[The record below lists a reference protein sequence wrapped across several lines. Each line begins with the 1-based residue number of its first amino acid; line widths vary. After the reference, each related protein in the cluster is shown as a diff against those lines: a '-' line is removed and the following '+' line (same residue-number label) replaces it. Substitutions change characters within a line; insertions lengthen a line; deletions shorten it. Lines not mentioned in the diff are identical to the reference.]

1 MRTRAVRTR
10 LLTPVFLLI
19 MLSTFAYFTAL
30 HMTVPVIPRFV
41 VGPLNG
47 GDVAVGFA
55 VGAFTLTAI
64 GLRPLTGRLGDRR
77 GRRMLMV
84 AGATIVAASV
94 AGLLM
99 AVSLPQVIG
108 LRLLFG
114 VGEAAFFVGAAS
126 AVNDLAPEERRGE
139 ATSLFSLALFGGAAV
154 GPVLGETLLTSM
166 SFEAVWVVAAGL
178 HALAAVVALR
188 MPDTRP
194 PGHEVE
200 RVARLVHPAALMP
213 GMVLAANVFALSA
226 FIGFVTL
233 YSLELGLGGARM
245 VFLLNAAIVLGIR
258 SLGAR
263 IPDVV
268 GPARTAKIALA
279 CSSVGMTIMALWGS
293 VPGLFVGVAVL
304 AVGTALAFPALMT
317 LAVRGAPAAERGS
330 VVGTFSAFF
339 DLSFGLG
346 AVSLGAIAAAFGY
359 RGAFAAAAFGGVAGL
374 TLLVSRTRSTA

>member
-1 MRTRAVRTR
+1 VSTRTARPRMLTR
-10 LLTPVFLLI
+10 PFRLI

-30 HMTVPVIPRFV
+30 HMTIPVIPRFV
-41 VGPLNG
+41 VGPLDG
-47 GDVAVGFA
+47 GDVAVGLA
-55 VGAFTLTAI
+55 VGAFTVTAI
-64 GLRPLTGRLGDRR
+64 GLRPLAGRLGDRR
-77 GRRMLMV
+77 GRRILMV
-84 AGATIVAASV
+84 GGASIVAISV
-94 AGLLM
+94 AGLLAAGSLG
-99 AVSLPQVIG
+99 AVIA

-114 VGEAAFFVGAAS
+114 VGEGAFFVGAAS

-154 GPVLGETLLTSM
+154 GPVLGETLLSVM
-166 SFEAVWVVAAGL
+166 SFSVVWAVAAGL
-178 HALAAVVALR
+178 HALAAVIALR

-194 PGHEVE
+194 PGHEVG
-200 RVARLVHPAALMP
+200 RAVRLVHPAALMP
-213 GMVLAANVFALSA
+213 GTVLAANVFALSA

-233 YSLELGLGGARM
+233 YSLELGLPGARF

-258 SLGAR
+258 SFGAR

-268 GPARTAKIALA
+268 GPARTAKVALS
-279 CSSVGMTIMALWGS
+279 CSSLGLAVIALWGS
-293 VPGLFVGVAVL
+293 VAGLFVGVAIL

-346 AVSLGAIAAAFGY
+346 ALSLGAISDAFGY
-359 RGAFAAAAFGGVAGL
+359 RGAFASAALGGVAGL
-374 TLLVSRTRSTA
+374 ALLIARTRSTP